1 MFIKSARE
9 IKSMRAAGKIVAE
22 TLEKIKEVI
31 RPGITTKELDQ
42 IAEEYIRKN
51 NGIPAFLGYQGYP
64 SNICASVNEEVVHG
78 IPSKRVLKDGDIVSI
93 DIGAFYDGYC
103 GDAART
109 FGVGNISKKAER
121 LIKITKESF
130 FAGIAMAR
138 EGNRLYDVSHA
149 IQTHVESNGYSV
161 VRALVGHGIGK
172 KMHEEPQVPNY
183 GIPGKGPRLIAG
195 LTLAIEPM
203 VNEGDF
209 QVKTLSDG
217 WTVVTSDDS
226 LSAHYENTIVI
237 TDGEPEILTMV

>member
-195 LTLAIEPM
+195 LTLAIEPR

-217 WTVVTSDDS
+217 WTVV
-226 LSAHYENTIVI
+226 
-237 TDGEPEILTMV
+237 

>member
-9 IKSMRAAGKIVAE
+9 IESMRAAGKIVAE

-31 RPGITTKELDQ
+31 KPGITTKELDQ
-42 IAEEYIRKN
+42 IAGEYIRKN

-130 FAGIAMAR
+130 FAGIAMAV
-138 EGNRLYDVSHA
+138 EGNRLYDVSYA
-149 IQTHVESNGYSV
+149 IQNYVESNGYSV

-183 GIPGKGPRLIAG
+183 GIPGKGPRLVAG
-195 LTLAIEPM
+195 LTLAVEPM

-209 QVKTLSDG
+209 HVKTLSDG
-217 WTVVTSDDS
+217 WTVVTSDGS

-237 TDGEPEILTMV
+237 TDGEPEIFTMV